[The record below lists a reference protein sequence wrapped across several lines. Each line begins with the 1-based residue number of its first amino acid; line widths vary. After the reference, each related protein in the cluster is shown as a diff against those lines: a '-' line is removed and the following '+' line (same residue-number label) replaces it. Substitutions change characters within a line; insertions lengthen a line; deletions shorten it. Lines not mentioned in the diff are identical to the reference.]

1 MNWEEVLTW
10 QAEVTD
16 AIDREEEE
24 IMAYKAIERV
34 LLVRRDQARQLE
46 RAFELKEIDTYLATI
61 QLLVKMKQLLIK
73 QWEAQ
78 FRVIAH
84 GICS

>member
-24 IMAYKAIERV
+24 IMAYKAIEQV
-34 LLVRRDQARQLE
+34 LLVRRDQAKQLD
-46 RAFELKEIDTYLATI
+46 RVFELREIDSYLANI
-61 QLLVKMKQLLIK
+61 NLLVKMKKLVIK

-78 FRVIAH
+78 FRIIAQ